1 MQTVTAGMAAIR
13 AQTRDSFQTF
23 DARTIDS
30 TAGAFLV
37 GELERLDP
45 RLNEPL
51 ASYTWSRDIDLRSI
65 FSIADET
72 SSFTNSTFA
81 AAGGAS
87 PNGKSWVGKNAD
99 AIQGIAL
106 DIGKTA
112 LPLAF
117 MGNADWLQF
126 LNWNLRNR

>member
-1 MQTVTAGMAAIR
+1 MKKLLLGSAVTAGMAAIR
-13 AQTRDSFQTF
+13 AQTRDNFQTF

-30 TAGAFLV
+30 SGAFLV

-51 ASYTWSRDIDLRSI
+51 ASYTWSRDIDLRSDV
-65 FSIADET
+65 SIADET

-81 AAGGAS
+81 AAGGTS

-112 LPLAF
+112 LPLTL
-117 MGNADWLQF
+117 W
-126 LNWNLRNR
+126 